1 MRNVFFLIVLAAYVT
16 LVPTGS
22 PNPDLGDPDAIALDS
37 RARELQKAWVE
48 NGGAGLLDLAT
59 DENRGRV
66 LEALVDMAD
75 REVKAGEGTGLSDA
89 QKAQVSDLRG
99 RVRALALSAPAAQ
112 AGEAVR
118 LHRSSQA
125 SLCAEIVAWLRA
137 NGRLP
142 ERVHRIL
149 RNVPRIVRFDHAR
162 GAVQFCSHNRAEANL
177 DPLVTF
183 DRIGGRW
190 FYGFELK

>member
-1 MRNVFFLIVLAAYVT
+1 MA
-16 LVPTGS
+16 G
-22 PNPDLGDPDAIALDS
+22 
-37 RARELQKAWVE
+37 RETP
-48 NGGAGLLDLAT
+48 G
-59 DENRGRV
+59 
-66 LEALVDMAD
+66 
-75 REVKAGEGTGLSDA
+75 GEGGGLSDA

-99 RVRALALSAPAAQ
+99 RVRALAQAAPASQ
-112 AGEAVR
+112 AGEAAR
-118 LHRSSQA
+118 LHRSNQA
-125 SLCAEIVAWLRA
+125 SLCAEIVAWMRA
-137 NGRLP
+137 NDRLP
-142 ERVHRIL
+142 VRVHRIL